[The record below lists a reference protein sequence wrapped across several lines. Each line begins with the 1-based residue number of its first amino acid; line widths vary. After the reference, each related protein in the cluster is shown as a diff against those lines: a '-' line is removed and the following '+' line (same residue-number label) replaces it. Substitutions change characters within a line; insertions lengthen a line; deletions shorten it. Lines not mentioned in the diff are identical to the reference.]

1 MGEHADV
8 RASLPKVDTVLSVLD
23 DSMSRHGRVAVVAA
37 VRQVLAAARDTAATH
52 TTLPSS
58 DAIADQV
65 RALLDMKRAAL
76 LSPVINATGVVLHTN
91 LGRAP
96 LSDAAQAAVVA
107 ACGPTNLEFDV
118 ATGGRGS
125 RTGELGGLL
134 ATVCHTEDAT
144 VVNNGAAALMLV
156 LAALAA
162 GRETI
167 VSRGEL
173 IEIGGSYRLPDVMA
187 TAGTRLR
194 EVGTTNRTR
203 IADFTHAVTD
213 ETGVLLKVHR
223 SNFTING
230 FTEDADFDALIA
242 LGRDHDVPVVYDIG
256 SGLLTAHPGPLADE
270 PNVADAVKAGADL
283 IIFSG
288 DKLLGGPQA
297 GIILGRADLIARCR
311 KHPLARALRIDK
323 LQRAALEAT
332 ILPYLH
338 DERPQTIPA
347 VQMID
352 LPVAV
357 LEQRAVALAGRL
369 GATATALT
377 SVIGG
382 GTTPGVQLPSFG
394 VRLATDGSPESLM
407 ARLRHGTPTVV
418 ARIYDDAVVLDLR
431 SVPETADEALF
442 EAVSRARG

>member
-8 RASLPKVDTVLSVLD
+8 RASLPKVDTVLSGLD
-23 DSMSRHGRVAVVAA
+23 DSVSRHGRVAVVAA
-37 VRQVLAAARDTAATH
+37 VRQVLAAARDTAATDP
-52 TTLPSS
+52 TLPSG

-65 RALLDMKRAAL
+65 RALLDIKRAAL

-96 LSDAAQAAVVA
+96 LSEAAQAAVVA

-125 RTGELGGLL
+125 RTGELGALL
-134 ATVCHTEDAT
+134 ATVCHSEDAT

-156 LAALAA
+156 LAALAT
-162 GRETI
+162 GRDTI

-187 TAGTRLR
+187 TAGTRLV

-203 IADFTHAVTD
+203 IADFADAVGD
-213 ETGVLLKVHR
+213 DTGVLLKVHR

-230 FTEDADFDALIA
+230 FTEDADFDALVA
-242 LGRDHDVPVVYDIG
+242 LGRDHHVPVVYDIG
-256 SGLLTAHPGPLADE
+256 SGLLTAQPGPLANE

-297 GIILGRADLIARCR
+297 GIILGRSDLIARCR

-332 ILPYLH
+332 VLAYLH
-338 DERPQTIPA
+338 EERPQAIPA
-347 VQMID
+347 VRMID
-352 LPVAV
+352 LPVAL
-357 LEQRAVALAGRL
+357 LEQRAVTLARRL

-382 GTTPGVQLPSFG
+382 GTTPGVELPSFG
-394 VRLATDGSPESLM
+394 VRLVTDGSPEALM
-407 ARLRHGTPTVV
+407 ARLRHGTPAVV
-418 ARIYDDAVVLDLR
+418 ARIDDDAVVLDLR

>member
-8 RASLPKVDTVLSVLD
+8 RASLPKVDTVLAALD
-23 DSMSRHGRVAVVAA
+23 DSVSRHGRVAVIAA
-37 VRQVLAAARDTAATH
+37 IRNVLAAAREALSADGVA
-52 TTLPSS
+52 PSH
-58 DAIADQV
+58 DEIADQV
-65 RALLDMKRAAL
+65 RAQLDAKRAAL
-76 LSPVINATGVVLHTN
+76 LAPVINATGVVLHTN

-96 LSDAAQAAVVA
+96 LSDAAIAAVVA

-125 RTGELGGLL
+125 RTGELGALI
-134 ATVCHTEDAT
+134 ATVVNTEDAT

-156 LAALAA
+156 LAALATD
-162 GRETI
+162 RDTI

-203 IADFTHAVTD
+203 INDFASAIS
-213 ETGVLLKVHR
+213 EQSGVLLKVHR

-230 FTEDADFDALIA
+230 FTEDADFAALVA
-242 LGRDHDVPVVYDIG
+242 LGRANSVPVVYDIG
-256 SGLLTAHPGPLADE
+256 SGLLTPQTGPLADE
-270 PNVADAVKAGADL
+270 PDVAAAVKAGADL

-297 GIILGRADLIARCR
+297 GIIVGRADLIARCR

-332 ILPYLH
+332 MLAYLH
-338 DERPQTIPA
+338 DERPQDVPA
-347 VQMID
+347 VAMID
-352 LPVAV
+352 VPLHV
-357 LEQRAVALAGRL
+357 LEQRAVALAARL
-369 GATATALT
+369 NATATALT

-382 GTTPGVQLPSFG
+382 GTTPGIELPSFG
-394 VRLATDGSPESLM
+394 VRLASNDGAEALM
-407 ARLRHGTPTVV
+407 ARLRHGTPAVV
-418 ARIYDDAVVLDLR
+418 ARIDDDAVVLDLR
-431 SVPETADEALF
+431 SVPPAVDNALF